1 MVCGWKYHSDLIC
14 NNGKIGTV
22 KAVIDLLQDFTSSL
36 VPCGQIW
43 IGLANKPGIHGYC
56 SSLPI
61 LLSPFY
67 YKVVNK
73 EVNIS
78 MRFISNL
85 SAFNFFQLSACHT
98 LPRVHV
104 MRVMSQALSHP
115 VREVFQLPH
124 NSISQALQQHCLSV
138 SFIASVYFFL
148 SCAALRENEEEK
160 PPPPK
165 TSVFISSA
173 SNHFVESCLLPVDH
187 SRTCC
192 KALTASCT
200 RRDITFTV

>member
-14 NNGKIGTV
+14 NNGKIGTL

-36 VPCGQIW
+36 VPRGQIW
-43 IGLANKPGIHGYC
+43 IGLANKPEIHGYC

-67 YKVVNK
+67 YRVVNK

-85 SAFNFFQLSACHT
+85 SVFNFFELSACHT
-98 LPRVHV
+98 LPRVHE
-104 MRVMSQALSHP
+104 MRIMSQALSQP

-124 NSISQALQQHCLSV
+124 NSISQALLWRCLSL
-138 SFIASVYFFL
+138 SVAARMYFFL
-148 SCAALRENEEEK
+148 RYTALEDGGGK
-160 PPPPK
+160 
-165 TSVFISSA
+165 SSIFISSA
-173 SNHFVESCLLPVDH
+173 SNHFVGSRLLPLTH
-187 SRTCC
+187 SRTCGT
-192 KALTASCT
+192 ALTASCT
-200 RRDITFTV
+200 RKNITFTV